1 MASEPSAEPSPDIV
15 CVGRN
20 GLDLYSND
28 VGAAF
33 PDIKTFSA
41 YVGGCPS
48 NIAVGV
54 RRLGLRSAMLTAVG
68 PDPVGDFVVEFF
80 RREGVETAYIPEK
93 PGHRTA
99 AVILGIEP
107 PDRFPMVYY
116 RENCADAELSIDDV
130 LAAPIDKA
138 RLVLIAG
145 TNLSREPCRS
155 ATIFAAERAKAAR
168 AKVFLV
174 LDLRA
179 DQWHDLRAYGV
190 NIRRVLPLVD
200 VVIGT
205 AAEAKAAALVEGM
218 AVTVERSQVSEAQV
232 SGDLEA
238 AAQAIL
244 ATGVEALALTRGAD
258 GSSVHTPGG
267 EAIEAPPYPVE
278 IYNTTGAGDAFASG
292 LIYGYLNGWDWRRS
306 ARFGNA
312 CGAIVVTRHGCANFM
327 PREDEALA
335 FVEERGGL

>member
-1 MASEPSAEPSPDIV
+1 MDIL

-20 GLDLYSND
+20 CIDLYSND
-28 VGAAF
+28 VGASF
-33 PDIKTFSA
+33 PDIKSFAA

-48 NIAVGV
+48 NIAVGT
-54 RRLGLRSAMLTAVG
+54 RRLGLQSSMLTAVG

-80 RREGVETAYIPEK
+80 KKEGVDASHIPKK
-93 PGHRTA
+93 PGHRTS

-116 RENCADAELSIDDV
+116 RENCADSELSIDDV
-130 LAAPIDKA
+130 LAAPIEDS
-138 RLVLIAG
+138 RIVLLAG

-155 ATIFAAERAKAAR
+155 ATIFAAERAKAAG

-179 DQWHDLRAYGV
+179 DQWHDLRAFGV
-190 NIRRVLPLVD
+190 NIRALLPLVD

-205 AAEAKAAALVEGM
+205 ASEVKAAMLVDGM
-218 AVTVERSQVSEAQV
+218 QVAVEHSAVSNAEV
-232 SGDLEA
+232 SGDLERA
-238 AAQAIL
+238 VEAVLEA
-244 ATGVEALALTRGAD
+244 GVEALALTRGAD
-258 GSSVHTPGG
+258 GATVHSKDG
-267 EAIEAPPYPVE
+267 EVIEAEPYPVD

-292 LIYGYLNGWDWRRS
+292 LIYGYLNGWSWRKS

-312 CGAIVVTRHGCANFM
+312 CGAIVVTRHGCSAFM
-327 PREDEALA
+327 PTEEEALA
-335 FVEERGGL
+335 FVNERGGF

>member
-1 MASEPSAEPSPDIV
+1 MGEQSLDII

-20 GLDLYSND
+20 CIDLYSND
-28 VGAAF
+28 IGAAF
-33 PDIKTFSA
+33 RDIKTFSA

-48 NIAVGV
+48 NIAVGT

-68 PDPVGDFVVEFF
+68 PDPVGEFVVEFF
-80 RREGVETAYIPEK
+80 RREGVGVDSVPQK
-93 PGHRTA
+93 PGRRTS

-130 LAAPIDKA
+130 LTAPIEQA
-138 RLVLIAG
+138 RIVLIAG
-145 TNLSREPCRS
+145 TNLTREPCRS
-155 ATIFAAERAKAAR
+155 ATIFAAERARAAG

-190 NIRRVLPLVD
+190 NMRRLVPLAD

-205 AAEAKAAALVEGM
+205 AAEVKAAMLVEGM
-218 AVTVERSQVSEAQV
+218 TVAVEHSQVSDAQV
-232 SGDLEA
+232 SGDLAA
-238 AAQAIL
+238 AAQAVL
-244 ATGVEALALTRGAD
+244 GSGVEALALTRGAD
-258 GSSVHTPGG
+258 GSSVHLPSG
-267 EAIEAPPYPVE
+267 EVIEAGPYPVD
-278 IYNTTGAGDAFASG
+278 IYNTIGAGDAFASG
-292 LIYGYLNGWDWRRS
+292 LIYGYLQGWDWRRS

-335 FVEERGGL
+335 FVAEQGGF